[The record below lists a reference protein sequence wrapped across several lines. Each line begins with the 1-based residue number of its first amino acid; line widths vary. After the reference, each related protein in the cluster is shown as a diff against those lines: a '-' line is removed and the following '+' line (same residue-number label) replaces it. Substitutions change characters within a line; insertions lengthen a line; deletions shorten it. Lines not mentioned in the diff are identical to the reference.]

1 MSAHFPKLSAGLPA
15 LFERLQGR
23 KIVVIGH
30 ARPDGDCIGS
40 QVALCRVL
48 RAKGID
54 ALCVNPDPVPRRLQ
68 FLVGDTPFVR
78 FEQLDAQDYDAVYV
92 DCADLRRAGE
102 AVKTRFA
109 KPAGNVDHHLSNIGY
124 GEHNFID
131 TAAAA
136 TGEILA
142 GMFLDAGLEFDALT
156 AQGLFVGIATDTG
169 QFRFPA
175 TTGRCFEIAAELVR
189 RGADPALAGNEL
201 YEQETFGKLQLLQR
215 FLASFKTECD
225 GLVCVGLLPEGSY
238 AETGTTPEDTEGMVD
253 YARSIEGVEI
263 GVLIEMRDG
272 AIKGSLRSTTPTYRM
287 DRVAARFNGGGH
299 ACAAG
304 LNVKGVSLE
313 AFRAELVAAIAE
325 EIASVKNA
333 SA

>member
-1 MSAHFPKLSAGLPA
+1 MSTHFPQLSARLPA
-15 LFERLQGR
+15 LFERLQGHQ
-23 KIVVIGH
+23 VAVIGH
-30 ARPDGDCIGS
+30 SRPDGDCIGS

-48 RAKGID
+48 RAQGID

-78 FEQLDAQDYDAVYV
+78 FDQLDAAGRLAVYV

-102 AVKTRFA
+102 AVKARFPA
-109 KPAGNVDHHLSNIGY
+109 PAGNIDHHLSNNGY
-124 GEHNFID
+124 GEHNYID

-142 GMFLDAGLEFDALT
+142 GMFLDAGLEIDALT

-189 RGADPALAGNEL
+189 RGADPAVAGNEL

-225 GLVCVGLLPEGSY
+225 GLVCVGLIPEGTY

-253 YARSIEGVEI
+253 YARSIEGVQI

-272 AIKGSLRSTTPTYRM
+272 AIKASLRSTSPVYRM
-287 DRVAARFNGGGH
+287 DRVAGRFNGGGH

-304 LNVKGVSLE
+304 LNVKGTTLE
-313 AFRAELVAAIAE
+313 AFRAELVAAIAA